1 MLSVNGKEMSVQQTR
16 AEPGHVLGGQEVN
29 VALDV
34 RHPLFWQRSRL
45 MYTRRR
51 LGLTLDMQPPMDTSN
66 VKSKMRRRGL
76 KVLRKRHVNTGR
88 CI

>member
-1 MLSVNGKEMSVQQTR
+1 MSVQQTR

-51 LGLTLDMQPPMDTSN
+51 LGLTLDMQPP
-66 VKSKMRRRGL
+66 
-76 KVLRKRHVNTGR
+76 
-88 CI
+88 